1 MRTFASWILVA
12 RGAEAGHAQLSERAA
27 HCLKKVSDYVESTIG
42 TMDDCALNK
51 YACRTVITLLSR
63 IGTAPGIFKDNL
75 YQLGS
80 EGDQVHRDGC

>member
-42 TMDDCALNK
+42 TVVNIVTNRFG
-51 YACRTVITLLSR
+51 CRTAITLLAR
-63 IGTAPGIFKDNL
+63 IGNAPGIFKENL
-75 YQLGS
+75 YQIAS
-80 EGDQVHRDGC
+80 EGGEVR